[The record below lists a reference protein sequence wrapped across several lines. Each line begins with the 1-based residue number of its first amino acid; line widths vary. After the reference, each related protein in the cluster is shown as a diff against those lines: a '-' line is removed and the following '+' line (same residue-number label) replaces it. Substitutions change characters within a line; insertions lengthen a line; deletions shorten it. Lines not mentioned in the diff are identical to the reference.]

1 MKKVIFILIILAAT
15 TWLPAQETFTI
26 ANRTFKVGDTITMT
40 QGANANGNFISG
52 TMAIGG
58 GMAGVEKLPANYAGY
73 RFIIK
78 KLKWYKQGKLNEMLD
93 CVCKINGTTTLH
105 LDLGLAIKK
114 KEIE

>member
-1 MKKVIFILIILAAT
+1 MKKVIFILIMLAAT

-40 QGANANGNFISG
+40 QGANANEDFISG
-52 TMAIGG
+52 SMAIGG
-58 GMAGVEKLPANYAGY
+58 GMAGVEKLPASYAGY